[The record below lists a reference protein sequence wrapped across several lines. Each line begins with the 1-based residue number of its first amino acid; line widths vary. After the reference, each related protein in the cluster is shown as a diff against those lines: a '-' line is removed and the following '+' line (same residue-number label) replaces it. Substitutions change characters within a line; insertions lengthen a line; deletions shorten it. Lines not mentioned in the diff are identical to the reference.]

1 MSDDEADRAPET
13 ETPTNDETPEATAA
27 ADDSAPN
34 DAPDAVP
41 DGAPADAAEAPAEG
55 DADAGAQPEV
65 DPTPVKAPPKFLY
78 ECQRC
83 GQYCAG
89 VEDVPLTVQDLL
101 RWQESGTLNTIVPHI
116 GADLSMG
123 FPRLTLKPKGE
134 AKQGCPFYD
143 ADNRNCQL
151 YHDLPLGCRAYP
163 LAYTGKK
170 YVVVDQK
177 CQGLGKGAMTA
188 DKLRAQRD
196 AAQEE
201 YQAKV
206 ATGGILPLLYGIIMG
221 EMMEQSRKA
230 MDAMSPEQKA
240 ELEKMF
246 KDKAE

>member
-13 ETPTNDETPEATAA
+13 ETPTNDETPEPNAGAGDAPSDAPEAA
-27 ADDSAPN
+27 AASEAEGGG
-34 DAPDAVP
+34 
-41 DGAPADAAEAPAEG
+41 DGGGGDAEAQA
-55 DADAGAQPEV
+55 EV
-65 DPTPVKAPPKFLY
+65 DVTPPKAPPKFLY

-83 GQYCAG
+83 GHYCAG
-89 VEDVPLTVQDLL
+89 VEGAPLTVQDLL
-101 RWQESGTLNTIVPHI
+101 RWQESGTLNTVVPHI
-116 GADLSMG
+116 GVDISLG

-177 CQGLGKGAMTA
+177 CQGLDKGAMTA
-188 DKLRAQRD
+188 DKLHAHRD
-196 AAQEE
+196 AALEE

-206 ATGGILPLLYGIIMG
+206 ATGSVLPLLYGIIMG

-230 MDAMSPEQKA
+230 MESMTPEQKA